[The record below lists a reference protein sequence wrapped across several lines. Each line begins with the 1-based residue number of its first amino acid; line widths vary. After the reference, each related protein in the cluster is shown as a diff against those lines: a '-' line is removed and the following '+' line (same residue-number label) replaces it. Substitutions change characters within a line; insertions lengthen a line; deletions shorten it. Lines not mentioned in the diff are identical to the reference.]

1 MDKNRDGAWTREEFV
16 GNFGHGSGKP
26 LLIAVK
32 PGGRGDVTES
42 HLAWEHNRG
51 IPEIPSPLYHAGRVY
66 MVRSGGILTAVH
78 AGTGKALYTERLNAS
93 GQYSA
98 SPILANGHLYLISEP
113 GQLTVVKA
121 GDELSIVHQIQLG
134 DKTHVTPAFDDD
146 TIYVR
151 SEQHLWAFRK

>member
-1 MDKNRDGAWTREEFV
+1 MPLPKDPRQRARRLDGIFGWMDKNRDGAWTREEFV
-16 GNFGHGSGKP
+16 SNFGHGSGKP

-78 AGTGKALYTERLNAS
+78 ADTGKAPTANAS
-93 GQYSA
+93 MPPVNTAPAPFSPTATSTSSA
-98 SPILANGHLYLISEP
+98 SPDSSPWLR
-113 GQLTVVKA
+113 
-121 GDELSIVHQIQLG
+121 
-134 DKTHVTPAFDDD
+134 PA
-146 TIYVR
+146 TR
-151 SEQHLWAFRK
+151 